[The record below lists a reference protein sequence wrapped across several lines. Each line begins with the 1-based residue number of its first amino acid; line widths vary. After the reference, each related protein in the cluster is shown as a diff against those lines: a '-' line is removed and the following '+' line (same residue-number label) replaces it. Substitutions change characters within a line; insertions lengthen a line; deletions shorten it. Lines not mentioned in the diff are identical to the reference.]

1 MPDTPTMKTIPL
13 QIAENDSVT
22 FHWIDIEHS
31 NFSCITTIINATL
44 EYRSFRELI
53 PLCDEQGYVLSSVKT
68 AFNDTIMFSN
78 TSTCNDGA
86 ISVPLSCGGRV
97 SASTTSALTAF
108 SSSFAMSSII
118 SVFSSSTHSDFNSAL
133 SSRYLPST
141 TLFASSST
149 LHSTLLST
157 MLISSTHQLS
167 HSSIAFTSSLVLP
180 SPSPS
185 SMKMHKCH
193 NLSVLLT

>member
-1 MPDTPTMKTIPL
+1 MKTIPL

-22 FHWIDIEHS
+22 FHWIDIEHL

-118 SVFSSSTHSDFNSAL
+118 SVFSSSTHSDFNSAS

>member
-1 MPDTPTMKTIPL
+1 MKTIPL

-22 FHWIDIEHS
+22 FHWIDIEHL

-97 SASTTSALTAF
+97 SANTTSALTAF

-118 SVFSSSTHSDFNSAL
+118 SVFSSSTHSDFNSAS

>member
-1 MPDTPTMKTIPL
+1 MKTIPL
-13 QIAENDSVT
+13 QIAENDSIT

-31 NFSCITTIINATL
+31 NFSCVTTIINATL

-97 SASTTSALTAF
+97 SASTTSALTMF